1 LFMKVIQS
9 PLFARNVKK
18 LHNDQKLILDDK
30 IRMIL
35 ADPGIGNEKKGDLRE
50 IFVYKFKI
58 KTDQYLLAYRIKEN
72 ILELITLGSHE
83 NYYRNLK
90 KYVKIK

>member
-1 LFMKVIQS
+1 MKVIQS
-9 PLFARNVKK
+9 PLFVRTVKK
-18 LHNDQKLILDDK
+18 LHSDQKLILDDK
-30 IRMIL
+30 IRKIL
-35 ADPGIGNEKKGDLRE
+35 ADPGIGNEKKIDLRG

-58 KTDQYLLAYRIKEN
+58 KTDQYLLAYRIKDN
-72 ILELITLGSHE
+72 MLELITLGSHE

>member
-1 LFMKVIQS
+1 MKVIQS

-35 ADPGIGNEKKGDLRE
+35 ADPGIGNEKKGDLRG

-58 KTDQYLLAYRIKEN
+58 KTDPYLLAYRIKEN

>member
-1 LFMKVIQS
+1 MKVIQS
-9 PLFARNVKK
+9 PLFARTVKK
-18 LHNDQKLILDDK
+18 LHNDQKLLLDDK
-30 IRMIL
+30 IRKIL
-35 ADPGIGNEKKGDLRE
+35 ADPGIGNKKKGDLRG

-72 ILELITLGSHE
+72 MLELITLGSHE

>member
-1 LFMKVIQS
+1 MFMKVIQS

-35 ADPGIGNEKKGDLRE
+35 ADPGIGNEKKGDLRG

-58 KTDQYLLAYRIKEN
+58 KTDPYLLAYRIKEN